1 MMFITVHSSEEN
13 TRTSNSKQFVDTNKD
28 EKAIFFFFGFVL
40 FETAFLYEK
49 ALKNFIFFSKYLVES
64 SEKFQTSTLFL
75 YSFK

>member
-13 TRTSNSKQFVDTNKD
+13 TWTSNSKQFVDTNKD

-49 ALKNFIFFSKYLVES
+49 ALKNFIFFKILSGILRKIS
-64 SEKFQTSTLFL
+64 NFHFI
-75 YSFK
+75 FI